1 MSDQPASEMLILASS
16 SPRRKMLMRQAGL
29 TCRVVHPPVPE
40 PDDIDEKLTPAGQAE
55 ALAYFKAS
63 AVRRLHA
70 EGLVLGADTV
80 VAIGREIL
88 GKADGPEQAA
98 AMLAR
103 LSGTRHEVITAVALL
118 GPEHWRMIASET
130 TGVTMRTITPAELDR
145 YVESGEWRG
154 KAGAYAIQE
163 TGDRFVVKVDGSF
176 SNVVGLPMEL
186 VARMLAAF
194 DQRERPR
201 AGGV

>member
-1 MSDQPASEMLILASS
+1 MSDPPDRKILILASS
-16 SPRRKMLMRQAGL
+16 SPRREMLMRQAGL
-29 TCRVVHPPVPE
+29 PCRVVHPPIHE
-40 PDDIDEKLTPAGQAE
+40 PDDIDEGLTPAGHAE

-63 AVRRLHA
+63 SVRRLHA
-70 EGLVLGADTV
+70 DAVVLGADTV
-80 VAIGREIL
+80 VSVDREIL
-88 GKADGPEQAA
+88 GKADGPAQAA

-103 LSGTRHEVITAVALL
+103 LSGTRHEVITGVALL
-118 GPEHWRMIASET
+118 GAGHRRMIASEIT
-130 TGVTMRTITPAELDR
+130 RVTMRVITPGELEE

-186 VARMLAAF
+186 LARMLAAV
-194 DQRERPR
+194 DEQGRPR
-201 AGGV
+201 SSGV

>member
-1 MSDQPASEMLILASS
+1 MTDQSVPETLILASS

-29 TCRVVHPPVPE
+29 SCRVVHPPIHE
-40 PDDIDEKLTPAGQAE
+40 PRDIDEGLAPAAQAE

-63 AVRRLHA
+63 SVQRLNA
-70 EGLVLGADTV
+70 RGRVLGADTV
-80 VAIGREIL
+80 VAIGQEIL
-88 GKADGPEQAA
+88 GKADGPEHAA
-98 AMLAR
+98 EMLAR

-118 GPEHWRMIASET
+118 GPENWRMIASET
-130 TGVTMRTITPAELDR
+130 TRVTMRTITPYEIDE
-145 YVESGEWRG
+145 YVESGEWRD

-186 VARMLAAF
+186 VARMLAALE
-194 DQRERPR
+194 DHRHSQG
-201 AGGV
+201 GGV

>member
-1 MSDQPASEMLILASS
+1 
-16 SPRRKMLMRQAGL
+16 MRQAGL
-29 TCRVVHPPVPE
+29 TCRVVHPPIHE
-40 PDDIDEKLTPAGQAE
+40 PDDIDETLTPAGQAE

-70 EGLVLGADTV
+70 DSVILGADTV
-80 VAIGREIL
+80 VSIDREIL
-88 GKADGPEQAA
+88 GKADEPAQAA

-103 LSGTRHEVITAVALL
+103 LSGTRHEVITGVALL
-118 GPEHWRMIASET
+118 GAGHWRMIASET
-130 TGVTMRTITPAELDR
+130 TRVTMRTITPAELDG
-145 YVESGEWRG
+145 YVESGEWCG

-186 VARMLAAF
+186 VTRMLAAI
-194 DQRERPR
+194 DARGRPR
-201 AGGV
+201 SSGV